1 MKGHLDW
8 SSAFSMDRLV
18 KLLWKHFMKGHLDW
32 SNAIFHELLNVI
44 ISLPLGLGDILFF
57 PRVSVCLSVSHTHI
71 HSVTIKN
78 VQANFTKLHINI
90 NQH

>member
-1 MKGHLDW
+1 
-8 SSAFSMDRLV
+8 
-18 KLLWKHFMKGHLDW
+18 MKGHLDW

-57 PRVSVCLSVSHTHI
+57 PQASVCLSVSHTHI
-71 HSVTIKN
+71 QSITIKN